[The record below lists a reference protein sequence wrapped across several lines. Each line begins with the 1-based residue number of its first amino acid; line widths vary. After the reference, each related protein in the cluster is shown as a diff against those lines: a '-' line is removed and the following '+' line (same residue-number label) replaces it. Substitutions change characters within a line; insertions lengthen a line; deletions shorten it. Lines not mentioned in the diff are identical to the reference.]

1 MFALS
6 FSLNCVTFHG
16 LLRGSLFGGEG
27 WLQTQMGGTD
37 WEESGQL
44 FQVHSPGLTGA
55 ALYVV
60 KIVSISVYAFI
71 LPLLST
77 DSLFESHAIT

>member
-1 MFALS
+1 
-6 FSLNCVTFHG
+6 
-16 LLRGSLFGGEG
+16 
-27 WLQTQMGGTD
+27 MGGTD

-60 KIVSISVYAFI
+60 KIVSISIYEFI
-71 LPLLST
+71 LPFLST
-77 DSLFESHAIT
+77 DSLFESDAIT